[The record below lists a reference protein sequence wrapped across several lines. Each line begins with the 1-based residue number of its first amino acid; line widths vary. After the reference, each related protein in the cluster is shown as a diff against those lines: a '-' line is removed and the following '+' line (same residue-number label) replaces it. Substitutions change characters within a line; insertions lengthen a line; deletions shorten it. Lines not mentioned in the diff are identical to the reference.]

1 MFDPIQDVIKAYAK
15 GEVVII
21 VDDEDRENEG
31 DFCVAAEKVTPEIIN
46 FMAIE
51 GRGLICLALDSKIA
65 NTLDLPPMVSNN
77 TSNFGTNF
85 TVSID
90 AAEGVTTGISA
101 HDRAKTILTCVKDG
115 VKPSELVR
123 PGHIFPLRA
132 VDGGVLIRAGQTE
145 ASVDLAKMGGLKG
158 AGVICEIMN
167 PDGTMMR
174 LNDLRKFADK
184 HHLKLTSVEEI
195 QKFRIKNNDFHIKN
209 TVSANLPT
217 EYGMFRIHFYKNTI
231 DFKEHIVLT
240 CGDIKPEG
248 KAIEK
253 PVLVRVHSECFTG
266 DVLHSTR
273 CDCGEQL
280 HKAQKMILEA
290 GAGVII
296 YLRQEGR
303 GIGLENKLK
312 AYNLQDQGYDTFEA
326 NTVLGLE
333 PDMRTYG
340 LGAQMLYHLGVRKIR
355 LITNNPSKVTG
366 IQGYGLD
373 IVERVSLETRPTES
387 NLEYLKAKKVRFG
400 HFLNDD
406 NLG

>member
-1 MFDPIQDVIKAYAK
+1 MFDPIDEVIKAYAEGK
-15 GEVVII
+15 IVII

-51 GRGLICLALDSKIA
+51 GRGLICLALDNKIA
-65 NTLDLPPMVSNN
+65 NSLDLPPMVSNN

-90 AAEGVTTGISA
+90 AMEGVTTGISA

-115 VKPSELVR
+115 VKPTELVR

-167 PDGTMMR
+167 IDGTMMR
-174 LNDLRKFADK
+174 LPDLKKFAKK
-184 HHLKLTSVEEI
+184 HSLKLTSVEEI
-195 QKFRIKNNDFHIKN
+195 QKYRVKINDFHIKN

-231 DFKEHIVLT
+231 DFKEHIILT
-240 CGDIKPEG
+240 CGDIQPEG
-248 KAIEK
+248 KAINE

-266 DVLHSTR
+266 DVLHSIR

-280 HKAQKMILEA
+280 HKAQKMILQA
-290 GAGVII
+290 GRGVII

-312 AYNLQDQGYDTFEA
+312 AYNLQDQGHDTLEA
-326 NTVLGLE
+326 NKMLGLA

-340 LGAQMLYHLGVRKIR
+340 LGAQMLYHLGVRKIK

-366 IQGYGLD
+366 IQGYGLE
-373 IVERVSLETRPTES
+373 IVDRIALETTPTSS
-387 NLEYLKAKKVRFG
+387 NIEYLKTKKTRFG
-400 HFLNDD
+400 HLLNDD
-406 NLG
+406 SLA